1 MLFLGIDPG
10 TTTTGYGLVEEKNNK
25 LIAIDFGCIKTE
37 PRLSSC
43 IKLKEIYRQLEI
55 IITKFRP
62 TAAAVEKI
70 FFCKNAKTALDVGQA
85 RGLILFSL
93 AKANLTVF
101 ELTPLEV
108 KQAVTGYGRASKK
121 QIQKMVK
128 LLLNLK
134 IAPQSDDAAD
144 ALALAISCALRYRT
158 NCNYKLLQ

>member
-1 MLFLGIDPG
+1 MFFLGIDPG

-25 LIAIDFGCIKTE
+25 LTAVDFGCIKTCSHL
-37 PRLSSC
+37 PSY

-55 IITKFRP
+55 IIAKFRP
-62 TAAAVEKI
+62 AAAAVEKI
-70 FFCKNAKTALDVGQA
+70 FFCKNAKTALDVSQA

-93 AKANLTVF
+93 AKADLTIF

-108 KQAVTGYGRASKK
+108 KQAVTGYGRASKG

-134 IAPQSDDAAD
+134 ITPRPDDAAD